1 MSKENIDDYMKNEY
15 MALICDAV
23 YLGPERLSLIII

>member
-15 MALICDAV
+15 MADAV
-23 YLGPERLSLIII
+23 YLGTERLSLIII